1 MYMRDIS
8 IIVCNNKI
16 YFDNETIAEI
26 RELPDDS
33 DYSTYKGELAI
44 FETAIN
50 DGGFH
55 NITEL
60 LKTIDSLCTSYEG
73 DRDSEYLSLDDDDE
87 LTEYAIEVLNEI
99 RTLPEDSIFRKRLH
113 EVESNNDIPTMNEL
127 VRIYDLVKA
136 GVFTL
141 ETAEINIKKRKVVK
155 YADNEVN
162 NM

>member
-1 MYMRDIS
+1 MRDIK

-16 YFDNETIAEI
+16 YFDNETITEI

-55 NITEL
+55 NITDL

-99 RTLPEDSIFRKRLH
+99 RTLPEDSIFRKRLQ

-141 ETAEINIKKRKVVK
+141 ETAEINIKKHKVVK

>member
-33 DYSTYKGELAI
+33 DYSTYKAELAI

-99 RTLPEDSIFRKRLH
+99 RTLPEDSIFRKRLQ

-127 VRIYDLVKA
+127 VRIYDLVKT

>member
-1 MYMRDIS
+1 MRDIS